1 MSSVGDAVP
10 LARKSDDRPRTWHP
24 SWIFLLCSP
33 FHHLPVVSTP
43 AACTARTNPPRR
55 GRWRPARR
63 TGQRRRRRVE
73 PSSTKLAVAAKS
85 EQDIGIRPRLANQ
98 RSGAPT
104 SHGMQRSAASRPRPG
119 VEGKRNGIRGWT
131 VFEIPSTLGS
141 ESAVGLSACGPD
153 RGQGSHA
160 HGIGRR
166 PRSFGR
172 RGSWE
177 VPRG

>member
-1 MSSVGDAVP
+1 MGDAVP

-73 PSSTKLAVAAKS
+73 PSSTKLAVTTPPGGSRRSRSRRRANRTQESVPDWLTSAAAL
-85 EQDIGIRPRLANQ
+85 RRATAC
-98 RSGAPT
+98 SGA
-104 SHGMQRSAASRPRPG
+104 R
-119 VEGKRNGIRGWT
+119 
-131 VFEIPSTLGS
+131 
-141 ESAVGLSACGPD
+141 
-153 RGQGSHA
+153 
-160 HGIGRR
+160 
-166 PRSFGR
+166 R
-172 RGSWE
+172 RGHDQGWKVNETASGGGRYLKYR
-177 VPRG
+177 PPLGPSQPLD